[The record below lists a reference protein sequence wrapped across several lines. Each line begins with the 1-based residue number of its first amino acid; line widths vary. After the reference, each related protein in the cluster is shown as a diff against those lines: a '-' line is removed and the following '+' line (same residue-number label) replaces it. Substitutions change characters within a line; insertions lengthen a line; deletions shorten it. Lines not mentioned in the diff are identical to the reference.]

1 MGCSVIMCQRLFVV
15 HYSFPPFLV
24 LSHFYSLHL
33 PRLISSTVTASDR
46 AMLFLLT
53 AVCPNTDCA
62 HSCWLKTDTFFQG
75 PSRPRH
81 LCFLYWLPIRSP
93 RLSRCHS
100 GFCVSTAK
108 SQIGGGCVWIWV
120 EILWFHTVAC
130 LANERDRERK
140 NCYALLTQ
148 EHVEAPLGLTVH
160 PLRAYTHA
168 NKRLSM

>member
-15 HYSFPPFLV
+15 HYSFPPFIV

-108 SQIGGGCVWIWV
+108 SQIGGVCVNLGRDSVVSYSYLFGEWERQREKKLLRLADSRTCRGTSWIDSPPSAC
-120 EILWFHTVAC
+120 IHTC
-130 LANERDRERK
+130 
-140 NCYALLTQ
+140 
-148 EHVEAPLGLTVH
+148 
-160 PLRAYTHA
+160 
-168 NKRLSM
+168 